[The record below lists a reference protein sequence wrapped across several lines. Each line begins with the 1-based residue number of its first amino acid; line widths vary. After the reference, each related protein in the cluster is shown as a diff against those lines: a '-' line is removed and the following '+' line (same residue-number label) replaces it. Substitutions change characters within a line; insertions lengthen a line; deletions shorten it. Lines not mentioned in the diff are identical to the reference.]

1 MVLNSIEKLIEKYDN
16 GETSLK
22 EEQRLKEYFAQ
33 DNVAPHLE
41 SYRVM
46 FQYFKTTKQELYT
59 KDVPLK
65 PRKNSVYQWISVA
78 AVAVLMLGIFIPKMD
93 GGNEVVTLAS
103 LTAEEREVYFQ
114 TKEALAMLSSNF
126 DKGTSSL
133 SALGTVSENF
143 NQGASSFNA
152 LGMASQS
159 FNVGAEKASYVNK
172 LGKTTNKYL
181 KNTKRKQVNN

>member
-1 MVLNSIEKLIEKYDN
+1 MVLNSIEKLLEKYDN

-22 EEQRLKEYFAQ
+22 EEQQLKNYFAQ

-46 FQYFKTTKQELYT
+46 FQYFNTTKQELYT

-65 PRKNSVYQWISVA
+65 PKKNFVYQWISVA
-78 AVAVLMLGIFIPKMD
+78 AVAVLMLGILIPNIM
-93 GGNEVVTLAS
+93 GGNEKLTLADLS
-103 LTAEEREVYFQ
+103 DEEREVYFQ

-133 SALGTVSENF
+133 SVLSENF
-143 NQGASSFNA
+143 NQGTSSFNA
-152 LGMASQS
+152 LGLASES
-159 FNVGAEKASYVNK
+159 FNVGAEKASHINT
-172 LGKTTNKYL
+172 LGKTTNKFL
-181 KNTKRKQVNN
+181 KNTKQVNN

>member
-1 MVLNSIEKLIEKYDN
+1 MVLNSIEKLLEKYDN

-22 EEQRLKEYFAQ
+22 EEQQLKAYFAQ

-46 FQYFKTTKQELYT
+46 FQYFNTTKQELYT
-59 KDVPLK
+59 KGVPLK
-65 PRKNSVYQWISVA
+65 PKKNYVYQWISVA
-78 AVAVLMLGIFIPKMD
+78 AVAVLMLGIFIPNMLGDDSK
-93 GGNEVVTLAS
+93 TLADYS
-103 LTAEEREVYFQ
+103 EKDQEMYLQ

-126 DKGTSSL
+126 DQGTSSL

-143 NQGASSFNA
+143 NQGTSSFNA
-152 LGMASQS
+152 LSLASES

-172 LGKTTNKYL
+172 LGKTTNKFL
-181 KNTKRKQVNN
+181 KNTKQKQVNN